1 MKVVRFNGFHV
12 GVTDGQKIVD
22 VSSLCGAGEGDWPP
36 VAMNRL
42 IRDFEALRPRLA
54 ALLAS
59 EPGVAVDSVRL
70 ETPVPWPNKLMAY
83 PVNYHDHAKEMA
95 SRGLANVQGYF
106 LKSNSSLAGAADAIE
121 LPNLPGREIHHEC
134 EIALVIGKQCRDI
147 PAERAMEHVFG
158 FACLLDMTVRG
169 KEERVFRKS
178 YDTFT
183 PVGPWIVTADEV
195 PDFAN
200 IDMKLWVNDELRQQA
215 NTRDLIVDM
224 PNMVAIASSASTLYP
239 GDLIATG
246 TPAGV
251 GPVRD
256 GDVVTIEVANVG
268 RMAIRVVQGTR
279 GANVVFE
286 KPYEFVRAQ

>member
-1 MKVVRFNGFHV
+1 MKILRFNGASV
-12 GVTDGQKIVD
+12 GVSDGRKVVD
-22 VSSLCGAGEGDWPP
+22 VSALCGAGEADWPP

-42 IRDFEALRPRLA
+42 IRDFDALRPELERRLQA
-54 ALLAS
+54 
-59 EPGVAVDSVRL
+59 EPGVPIDQVRL

-95 SRGLANVQGYF
+95 SRGLANMQGYF
-106 LKSNSSLAGAADAIE
+106 LKANSSLSGPDDAIE
-121 LPNLPGREIHHEC
+121 LPALPGREVHHEC
-134 EIALVIGKQCRDI
+134 EIAIVIGKAGRQI
-147 PAERAMEHVFG
+147 PADRALEHVFG

-195 PDFAN
+195 PDPSSME
-200 IDMKLWVNDELRQQA
+200 MKLWVNDDLRQHA

-224 PNMVAIASSASTLYP
+224 RQMVAIASSASTLQP

-256 GDVVTIEVANVG
+256 GDVITIEIAHVG
-268 RMAIRVVQGTR
+268 RMSVKVMQGTR

-286 KPYEFVRAQ
+286 KPYEFVRAS